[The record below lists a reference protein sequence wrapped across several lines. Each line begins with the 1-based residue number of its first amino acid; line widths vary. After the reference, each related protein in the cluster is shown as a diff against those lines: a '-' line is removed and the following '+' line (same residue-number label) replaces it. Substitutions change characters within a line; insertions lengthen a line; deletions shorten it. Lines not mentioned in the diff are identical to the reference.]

1 MMKRDISRRTV
12 YLATALVGFIG
23 LVALSMMSA
32 AAAAEVPANFDNQGG
47 KLFTAQQQ
55 TPTGNLSAD
64 SGGRTL
70 SKFYE
75 LRQYPGSPPRI
86 PHVVDL
92 SFSGNETDCL
102 SCHRKGGYSPEFNA
116 FAPVTPH
123 PENILCSQ
131 CHTLVQSE
139 ELFVDTDWLSISPP
153 RLGQSFLPGSPPAI
167 PHSLQLREN
176 CIACHTGP
184 GAVAEIRVDH
194 ASRGDCRQC
203 HVTVIQSQP
212 LSEFIRE

>member
-1 MMKRDISRRTV
+1 MMNRDISRRTV
-12 YLATALVGFIG
+12 CLATALAVFIG
-23 LVALSMMSA
+23 LAALSAMSA
-32 AAAAEVPANFDNQGG
+32 ANAAEVPENFDNQGG
-47 KLFTAQQQ
+47 KIFTARQQ

-86 PHVVDL
+86 PHIVNL

-131 CHTLVQSE
+131 CHTLVQSD
-139 ELFVDTDWLSISPP
+139 ELFVETDWLSISPP

-203 HVTVIQSQP
+203 HVNVMQSQP